1 MHWGTGVLPRNGV
14 PLWGKASDA
23 NNTNSATNE
32 KKLKEKVSLWQV
44 MQQVQLQ
51 LYEIKD
57 EKMVDDGWHN
67 VEILFFSPPCIWANS
82 RLLQRK

>member
-1 MHWGTGVLPRNGV
+1 MFSPEMVSLSGEKQVMLTTQIVQLM
-14 PLWGKASDA
+14 K
-23 NNTNSATNE
+23 

-57 EKMVDDGWHN
+57 EKMVDDG
-67 VEILFFSPPCIWANS
+67 
-82 RLLQRK
+82 